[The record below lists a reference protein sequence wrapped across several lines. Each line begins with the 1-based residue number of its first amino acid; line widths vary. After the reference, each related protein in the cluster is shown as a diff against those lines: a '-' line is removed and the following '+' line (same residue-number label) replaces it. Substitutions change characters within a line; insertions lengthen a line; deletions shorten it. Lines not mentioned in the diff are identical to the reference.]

1 MTISAR
7 QRPGNTDHSSSPGP
21 DPASRRRSTNQC
33 HVVGFAVAILTAFVP
48 LPTSIACGQEQAS
61 GTSEAARE
69 DTADPFDRSQERTW
83 TDRQGRQQKARF
95 SGVLSGN
102 ALLKVGGRI
111 QRIPLATLSEA
122 DLDWIREVLRREN
135 KLDQLPFAYREKTDP
150 AAKPAA
156 GTAAP
161 SSDATAPAE
170 ESYDRDTE
178 RVWTDSNG
186 KQVTGTYFSLFRED
200 VQIRVTGSGVVRVPL
215 ENLSAADIHWVREHL
230 RRNNQLNRLPLA
242 YRLSP
247 DDPAAMQ
254 DPDVVPQAGLRDERI
269 WTDRKGNKARA
280 RFFSISGKDLK
291 LTGRGFTTLPLAQLS
306 RNDLIWLQDAL
317 REDGRLH
324 ELPLAF
330 RDPPD
335 ESLSELELARHRRT
349 GYLRKWTLYSGK
361 SFVATYVRMSE
372 GEVQLADGSRQR
384 GFPWHDLSKE
394 DQDYVR
400 ARLEREVAGDFF
412 PEQADIVLATDEIDN
427 GWRLWTD
434 LDERQVKGR
443 YVKRDHGLSVAVLET
458 PDGEQGY
465 IFDFLGEE
473 DREYIDAET
482 KRRIEADKAR
492 REQLA
497 SAARQEMTNRHNSR
511 PSSPFPASRGMG
523 PHAAATPPT
532 IPEPQFP
539 TIEWVYSCTNCGAEF
554 TEEDGVAF
562 GDPCPRCNRPTPAN
576 GGASQVASSGVTT
589 PQGAGANAAYN
600 QGYQT
605 GQLAGKVFLAVCGIV
620 AIVFVI
626 QKATGR

>member
-1 MTISAR
+1 M
-7 QRPGNTDHSSSPGP
+7 
-21 DPASRRRSTNQC
+21 
-33 HVVGFAVAILTAFVP
+33 FAVLSLVAFV
-48 LPTSIACGQEQAS
+48 LTPTAIVRGQDEAAD
-61 GTSEAARE
+61 TSEAVGE
-69 DTADPFDRSQERTW
+69 DVADPYDRSQERTW
-83 TDRQGRQQKARF
+83 TDRQGRQQKAKF

-102 ALLKVGGRI
+102 VLLKVGGRI
-111 QRIPLATLSEA
+111 QRIPLATLSDE
-122 DLDWIREVLRREN
+122 DVDWIREVLRRED
-135 KLDQLPFAYREKTDP
+135 KLDQLPFAYREKKDTATMPATGTDTSP
-150 AAKPAA
+150 
-156 GTAAP
+156 
-161 SSDATAPAE
+161 SDATTPAE
-170 ESYDRDTE
+170 ESYDRNAE

-200 VQIRVTGSGVVRVPL
+200 VQIKVTGSGVVRVPL
-215 ENLSAADIHWVREHL
+215 ANLSASDIDWVREYL

-254 DPDVVPQAGLRDERI
+254 DPEVVPQAGLRDERI

-306 RNDLIWLQDAL
+306 RDDLIWLQDAL
-317 REDGRLH
+317 KEEGRLH
-324 ELPLAF
+324 EMPLAY

-349 GYLRKWTLYSGK
+349 GYLRKWTQYNGK
-361 SFVATYVRMSE
+361 SFVATYVRVSD
-372 GEVQLADGSRQR
+372 GEVQLYDGSQQR
-384 GFPWHDLSKE
+384 GFPWYDLSDE
-394 DQDYVR
+394 DQEYVR
-400 ARLEREVAGDFF
+400 ARLEREIAGAFF
-412 PEQADIVLATDEIDN
+412 PEKADIVLTTDEIDN

-482 KRRIEADKAR
+482 KRRIEAEKAR

-497 SAARQEMTNRHNSR
+497 AAARQEMENRRNSR
-511 PSSPFPASRGMG
+511 PSSPFPTSRGMG
-523 PHAAATPPT
+523 PHGAATPPT
-532 IPEPQFP
+532 MSEPRFPEPQFP
-539 TIEWVYSCTNCGAEF
+539 EIVWVYSCMNCGAEF
-554 TEEDGVAF
+554 TEDDGVKA
-562 GDPCPRCNRPTPAN
+562 GDPCPRCNRQTPAN
-576 GGASQVASSGVTT
+576 RGGQQVASNGMTT
-589 PQGAGANAAYN
+589 PQAAGAQAAYN

-626 QKATGR
+626 QKASGK